1 MYISLMKNLKINA
14 EIISNIMLIIVN
26 MLHDYI
32 INIVRQRTININII
46 NIIKN
51 KPKATRPFL

>member
-26 MLHDYI
+26 MLQDYI
-32 INIVRQRTININII
+32 INIVRKRTINI